1 VRHLVPQ
8 KRNVPE
14 NGHVSLARIYY
25 PRMPGPLD
33 DYTRES
39 FTDGGITHDIY
50 RAGTGP
56 AVIVIAE
63 IPGITPKVVSFAN
76 RVRDLGCTAV
86 LPHLFGTPERPPST
100 AYVVES
106 ISKICVAKEF
116 SSFALGRTG
125 QVVSWLR
132 ALARKEHERCG
143 GPGVGAVGMCYTGGF
158 GLAMAI
164 DDSVIAPVLSQPS
177 LPFPVSKSRRSDI
190 QLSNDDWARIQKR
203 ASEEDL
209 CVIGLRFTGDKA
221 VPPERFRAIKEKL
234 GDNFIAVELDS
245 SPGNP
250 HGHPRA
256 AHSVLTEHLDDRPG
270 TPTRD
275 ALDQVLEFFRSRL
288 VSPQA
293 APA

>member
-1 VRHLVPQ
+1 MSQ
-8 KRNVPE
+8 KRGGSTAPPPT
-14 NGHVSLARIYY
+14 I
-25 PRMPGPLD
+25 PRMPGALD
-33 DYTRES
+33 EYTRES
-39 FTDGGITHDIY
+39 FSDGGITHDIY

-63 IPGITPKVVSFAN
+63 IPGITPKVVAFAD
-76 RVRDLGCTAV
+76 RVRQLGCTAV
-86 LPHLFGTPERPPST
+86 LPHLFGTPGKPASGRYAMET
-100 AYVVES
+100 LA
-106 ISKICVAKEF
+106 KICVSKEF
-116 SSFALGRTG
+116 SSLALGHTG
-125 QVVSWLR
+125 PVVSWLR
-132 ALARKEHERCG
+132 ALARREHERCG

-177 LPFPVSKSRRSDI
+177 LPFPVTKSRRSDI
-190 QLSNDDWARIQKR
+190 QLSRDDWARIQKR
-203 ASEEDL
+203 ATDENL
-209 CVIGLRFTGDKA
+209 CVIGLRFTGDKV
-221 VPPERFRAIKEKL
+221 VPGARFRAIKEKL

-250 HGHPRA
+250 HNHPKA

-270 TPTRD
+270 TPTRA

-288 VSPQA
+288 VTGQA